1 VDTGMLQATLAECAG
16 YAQGLPDPLGRAR
29 FSHVLAPPY
38 RASWVTGTLSHTQG
52 GAVTDAAARVLD
64 AAGNVITGLYAA
76 GGSAAGLSG
85 TRGDGYLPG
94 NGLAQ
99 SFGLAWLAVHD
110 MCG

>member
-1 VDTGMLQATLAECAG
+1 MDADTLQATLAESEG
-16 YAQGLPDPLGRAR
+16 YARGLPDRLGRDR
-29 FSHVLAPPY
+29 FAHVLAPPY
-38 RASWVTGTLSHTQG
+38 RASWVTGTLAHTQG

-64 AAGNVITGLYAA
+64 PADKVIAGLYAA

-85 TRGDGYLPG
+85 AGGDGYLPG

-110 MCG
+110 MRG